1 MMRVVQRESQNK
13 VMKEGGET
21 KEGSKKK
28 SREERVVIE
37 KDESGKWEQEL
48 VQEQEWSGKEMERCI
63 STQWEA
69 AWDNLGSTEVGTKA
83 TNVILVQASSTG
95 VYHERTGLAKLC
107 VCVCVFI

>member
-37 KDESGKWEQEL
+37 KDESGK
-48 VQEQEWSGKEMERCI
+48 
-63 STQWEA
+63 
-69 AWDNLGSTEVGTKA
+69 
-83 TNVILVQASSTG
+83 
-95 VYHERTGLAKLC
+95 
-107 VCVCVFI
+107 